1 MYIKRPKHNIMAFYI
16 QEVTFFMLDGFRY
29 CLLISLFVQK
39 QRYAHFWIDWEWDA
53 VLIIEVG
60 GNALAITLN
69 DKHVLS
75 PCKIYFFFATG
86 WKKTKNQKATNIFLY
101 ITFYFAIQGVF
112 IIFMNARVDKTGS
125 KYSCLYWKS
134 NIHHDICT

>member
-16 QEVTFFMLDGFRY
+16 QEVTFFMLDGFWY

-53 VLIIEVG
+53 SLIIEVG

-69 DKHVLS
+69 EKHVLS
-75 PCKIYFFFATG
+75 LCKIYFFFATG
-86 WKKTKNQKATNIFLY
+86 WKKLKIKRLPISFYPLLSTHLSY
-101 ITFYFAIQGVF
+101 IIAP
-112 IIFMNARVDKTGS
+112 DKLLN
-125 KYSCLYWKS
+125 KHLAQ
-134 NIHHDICT
+134 

>member
-16 QEVTFFMLDGFRY
+16 QEVTFFMLDGFWY

-53 VLIIEVG
+53 SLIIEVG

-69 DKHVLS
+69 EKHVLS
-75 PCKIYFFFATG
+75 LCKIYFFFATG
-86 WKKTKNQKATNIFLY
+86 WKKLKIKRLPISFYPSRTINIEYDKLSTYQTPISLFKVYLLY
-101 ITFYFAIQGVF
+101 SW
-112 IIFMNARVDKTGS
+112 MRE
-125 KYSCLYWKS
+125 
-134 NIHHDICT
+134 